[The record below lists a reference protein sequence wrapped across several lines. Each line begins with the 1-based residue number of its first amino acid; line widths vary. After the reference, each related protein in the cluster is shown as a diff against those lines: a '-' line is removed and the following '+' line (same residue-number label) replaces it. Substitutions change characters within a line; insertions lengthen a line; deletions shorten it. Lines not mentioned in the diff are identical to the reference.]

1 MLIYRRHCLSYWVYA
16 WGKAGVSRPWTYW
29 REDAKPLR
37 MEPLT
42 LSCCSTSLMML
53 ILISWFGGNSCEL
66 IGFSLLLATSRW
78 LSLALAF
85 AFGFF
90 LNDTR
95 FQCTLASLIPLIRLL
110 ASLGMPTVLEKYLL
124 SYKHRFSLRFSWD
137 TKNTLSVLFRV
148 GRRGA
153 GRRMAIN
160 TGCPK
165 SSFLYFIRL

>member
-1 MLIYRRHCLSYWVYA
+1 MLIYQRHCLSYWVH
-16 WGKAGVSRPWTYW
+16 R
-29 REDAKPLR
+29 LR
-37 MEPLT
+37 KGRSFQTLDVLARRRQAT
-42 LSCCSTSLMML
+42 QDGAIDLSCCSTSLMML

-85 AFGFF
+85 AFGYF

-110 ASLGMPTVLEKYLL
+110 ASLGMPTVLEKCLL

-137 TKNTLSVLFRV
+137 TKNTLSVLFRA

-153 GRRMAIN
+153 GRRTAIN